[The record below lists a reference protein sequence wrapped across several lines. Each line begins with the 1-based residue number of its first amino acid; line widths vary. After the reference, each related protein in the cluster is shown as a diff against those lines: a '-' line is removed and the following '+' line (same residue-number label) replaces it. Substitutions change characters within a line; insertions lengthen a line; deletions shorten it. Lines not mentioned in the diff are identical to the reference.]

1 MAGGGEFGFIRTR
14 LAPLTRG
21 HPAAL
26 DLSDDAAVL
35 TPDPA
40 CQLVVAS
47 DMLVAGVHFLES
59 DPPEI
64 AAERALRSNLSDLA
78 AMGAE
83 PLGYL
88 SSIAW
93 PSGVTRAWR
102 DGFVDGLAS
111 AQDAFGLNLLGGDT
125 TTGPGALTVSLTML
139 GQVPTGSALLR
150 RGAQIGEDVWAS
162 GTIGDARLGL
172 DVARGLLPANPV
184 LLERYQRPTPRL
196 ALGIGL
202 RGLASA
208 CLDISDGLI
217 ADAGHIAAVSGVRL
231 ELQAS
236 QVPLSSQA
244 RSWLAGESG
253 ASLIA
258 LVTGGDDYELL
269 FCAPQASR
277 AAVQALG
284 AQLDLA
290 LTRIGTVRDGQ
301 GVALIGTDDEV
312 LETGAGGFTH
322 F

>member
-93 PSGVTRAWR
+93 PSGVTQAWR

-111 AQDAFGLNLLGGDT
+111 AQDAFGLSLLGGDT
-125 TTGPGALTVSLTML
+125 TTGPGPLTVSLTML
-139 GQVPTGSALLR
+139 GQVPSGSALLR
-150 RGAQIGEDVWAS
+150 RGAQIGEDVWVS

-172 DVARGLLPANPV
+172 DVARGVLPANPV

-196 ALGIGL
+196 ALGVGL
-202 RGLASA
+202 RRLASA

-217 ADAGHIAAVSGVRL
+217 ADAGHIAAVSDVRL

-253 ASLIA
+253 ANLIA

-277 AAVQALG
+277 AAIQVLAG
-284 AQLDLA
+284 QLDLA
-290 LTRIGTVRDGQ
+290 LTRIGTVTDGQ
-301 GVALIGTDDEV
+301 GSALIGPDGEA

>member
-1 MAGGGEFGFIRTR
+1 MAGAGEFGFIRTR

-59 DPPEI
+59 DPPEV

-93 PSGVTRAWR
+93 PAGVMQAWR
-102 DGFVDGLAS
+102 DRFVDGLAS
-111 AQDAFGLNLLGGDT
+111 AQDAFGISLLGGDT
-125 TTGPGALTVSLTML
+125 TTGPGPLTISLTML

-150 RGAQIGEDVWAS
+150 HGAQIGEDVWVS

-172 DVARGLLPANPV
+172 DVARGVLPANPV
-184 LLERYQRPTPRL
+184 LLQRYQRPTPRL
-196 ALGIGL
+196 ALGVGL
-202 RGLASA
+202 RRLATA

-244 RSWLAGESG
+244 RSWLAGEYG

-301 GVALIGTDDEV
+301 GVALIGADDAV